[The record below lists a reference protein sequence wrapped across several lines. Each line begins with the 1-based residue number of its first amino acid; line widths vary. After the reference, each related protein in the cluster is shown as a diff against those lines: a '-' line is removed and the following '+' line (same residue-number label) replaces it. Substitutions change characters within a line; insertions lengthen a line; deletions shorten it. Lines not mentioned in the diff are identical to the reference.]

1 MLLQIENVLSADEL
15 VQVKSLL
22 AQAEWQDGRVTA
34 GTQAALVKNN
44 QQLSEKSPNISTL
57 RNIVLTALSRNPI
70 FFSSVLPLKILP
82 PFFNRYGGSS
92 NAYGAHV
99 DNAMRMMPDGSGYV
113 RADVSATLFLSDPD
127 SYEGGE
133 LIIEDTFG
141 SKGIKLKAG
150 SIVIY
155 PSSSVHQVSPVSK
168 GERIACFMFIQ
179 SMVRDPAKRR
189 LLYDMDMALVDL
201 RNAASEV
208 DATGEVDAVVKLT
221 GAYHNLLRLWTE

>member
-1 MLLQIENVLSADEL
+1 MLLQIENILRADEL
-15 VQVKSLL
+15 AQVKNLL
-22 AQAEWQDGRVTA
+22 AQAEWQDGRITA

-44 QQLSEKSPNISTL
+44 QQLSEKSPEINTL
-57 RNIVLTALSRNPI
+57 RNIVLTALSRNPL

-82 PFFNRYGGSS
+82 PFFNRYSDDS
-92 NAYGAHV
+92 NAYGSHV

-127 SYEGGE
+127 AYEGGE

-155 PSSSVHQVSPVSK
+155 PSSSVHQVSPVIQ
-168 GERIACFMFIQ
+168 GERLACFMFIQ

-189 LLYDMDMALVDL
+189 LLHDMDMALVDL
-201 RNAASEV
+201 RSTV
-208 DATGEVDAVVKLT
+208 GEADAVVKLT
-221 GAYHNLLRLWTE
+221 GTYHNLLRLWTA